1 MIKSL
6 KSRIN
11 DNEYILYKDR
21 IEVKRRGASSFI
33 PLPISSS
40 SYMYELEFYEILYMS
55 GKLNVVIAT
64 RGDYD
69 ERYEIDED
77 TLELMGPAPFY

>member
-6 KSRIN
+6 RSRYN
-11 DNEYILYKDR
+11 DNEYILYKDK
-21 IEVKRRGASSFI
+21 IEVKRKGGSSFI
-33 PLPISSS
+33 SLPIASS